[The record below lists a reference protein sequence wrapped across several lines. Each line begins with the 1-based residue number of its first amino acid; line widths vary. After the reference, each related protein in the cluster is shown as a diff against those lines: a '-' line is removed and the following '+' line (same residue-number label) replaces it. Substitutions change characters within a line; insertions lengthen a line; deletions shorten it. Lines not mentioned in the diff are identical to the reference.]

1 MPCVTH
7 FWGPI
12 PHGLKVILE
21 ARPFQISNFGFSVFF
36 FKLGGWT
43 HIWRIE
49 QLFFLVQQVHSQGK
63 KTIVKTYILGKDAMP
78 AGLKAKLERE
88 QKVFFFV
95 FPCHRLAFLLTGF
108 CLKPIFWT
116 QRLS

>member
-88 QKVFFFV
+88 QKVFFLYF
-95 FPCHRLAFLLTGF
+95 HATGLL
-108 CLKPIFWT
+108 
-116 QRLS
+116 SS